1 MILKIIKYIIIKIK
15 TSLNKNN
22 YKLNI
27 FNKIRDTKILINFH
41 VILILI

>member
-27 FNKIRDTKILINFH
+27 FNKIRDAKILINFH